1 MKTLWLSQLIRELHL
16 ASKQEVKVFKL
27 LVISFLCSKEAD
39 LPFGRMGMVG
49 LEPVYGI
56 YPAQPVGAS
65 SCRRKRRKSLGDS
78 YVYKVNN
85 KKATV

>member
-1 MKTLWLSQLIRELHL
+1 MKTLWSSQLIRELHL
-16 ASKQEVKVFKL
+16 ASKQEVKVLKL
-27 LVISFLCSKEAD
+27 LVISFFWSMEAD
-39 LPFGRMGMVG
+39 LPFGRMGMVE

-65 SCRRKRRKSLGDS
+65 SCRRTQKSLGDS
-78 YVYKVNN
+78 YVYKVSN